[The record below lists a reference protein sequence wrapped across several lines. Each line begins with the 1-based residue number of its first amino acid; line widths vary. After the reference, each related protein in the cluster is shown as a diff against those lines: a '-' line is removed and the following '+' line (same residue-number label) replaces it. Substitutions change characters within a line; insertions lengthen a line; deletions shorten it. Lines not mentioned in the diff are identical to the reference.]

1 MRHRVRER
9 YSEMDLE
16 SHPDA
21 SLPSEPVDWLTLLDQ
36 EINRLSERERLPI
49 VFCDLMRRSR
59 REAAAELGLSE
70 GTLSSR
76 LARARG
82 RLRTRLVRRGV
93 VPAIAAP
100 DLLIESISTATKAVL
115 SPNVAHLVK
124 GVIQN
129 MYMSAATK
137 MFSMVFGLAV
147 IAGLVIW
154 VGFPFAAKPAA
165 NDDVVIAAG
174 AINHNSEPEKPKTD
188 RVLIQGILLA
198 KEKGE

>member
-1 MRHRVRER
+1 
-9 YSEMDLE
+9 
-16 SHPDA
+16 
-21 SLPSEPVDWLTLLDQ
+21 
-36 EINRLSERERLPI
+36 
-49 VFCDLMRRSR
+49 
-59 REAAAELGLSE
+59 
-70 GTLSSR
+70 
-76 LARARG
+76 
-82 RLRTRLVRRGV
+82 
-93 VPAIAAP
+93 
-100 DLLIESISTATKAVL
+100 
-115 SPNVAHLVK
+115 
-124 GVIQN
+124 
-129 MYMSAATK
+129 